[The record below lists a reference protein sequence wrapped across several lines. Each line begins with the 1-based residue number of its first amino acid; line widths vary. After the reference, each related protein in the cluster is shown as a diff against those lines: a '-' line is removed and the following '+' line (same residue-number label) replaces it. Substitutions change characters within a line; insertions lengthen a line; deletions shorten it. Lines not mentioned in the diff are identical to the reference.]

1 MKTANRVK
9 SLGISMLLVAA
20 MGLTHSATASAQ
32 SGSRATAPRRVQP
45 AQTPQA
51 HGSQTRARDGS
62 GSNQRNVAAA
72 KLGLEGYCP
81 VCVVVGKG
89 WVKGDPQFQ
98 SQYDGV
104 NYLFPSADVKQM
116 FDAEPARFT
125 PALGGDCV
133 VCLQDLRKRIPGSLQ
148 FSSLYNDRLFLFP
161 DANVKAKFD
170 AAPDSYA
177 DADLAGG
184 GQCRRLRRRHEPAS
198 GGQARIHA
206 GSSGI
211 AIPVPRCREDENV
224 RSQPGALSASIDQ
237 ATRPR
242 TGKGERA
249 SWWMPLAI
257 FCLDTTGTRD
267 TK

>member
-9 SLGISMLLVAA
+9 SLEISMLLVAA

-51 HGSQTRARDGS
+51 HGSQTRARDDS

-184 GQCRRLRRRHEPAS
+184 GQCSVCAVDMNQRVAGKPEFTLVHQGLRYLFPDAEKMKTFAANP
-198 GGQARIHA
+198 
-206 GSSGI
+206 
-211 AIPVPRCREDENV
+211 
-224 RSQPGALSASIDQ
+224 
-237 ATRPR
+237 
-242 TGKGERA
+242 ERYQ
-249 SWWMPLAI
+249 L
-257 FCLDTTGTRD
+257 R
-267 TK
+267 